1 MPDVN
6 VIPDLIG
13 CPRQPLQ
20 GTAKSIL
27 GLLRLS
33 IALALR
39 GTTGYLSLTCPG
51 VP

>member
-1 MPDVN
+1 MPGVN
-6 VIPDLIG
+6 VIPDLFG
-13 CPRQPLQ
+13 NPRLPRQ

-33 IALALR
+33 IALALM
-39 GTTGYLSLTCPG
+39 GTTGYMSLTCPG